1 MVAEAEEADSKNG
14 VQLHAMPAELEEQ
27 YSDEQEKT
35 SQNES
40 EVLTPPG
47 HPLLQDHQEAHVRAQ
62 ESPAQSEDRSFANGE
77 SSSSCSAQLTD
88 HGKLST
94 TLTTTADLYTA
105 HSVCQRDPLSEFA
118 DSLQGHEMQPHPHP
132 RPQPEIFTAE
142 TILDEN
148 MPQQQILYIPRN
160 SSAGPLRGIDGNI
173 DSRTNSPLLSP
184 AGSSIAEEEDQ
195 IKECSAAAAFTAGEV
210 ENLNTTESSTTSVSM
225 DTGVSSERSSTT
237 AITATEAKSQ
247 RYSDKHGLLKKM
259 RNSLRKSR

>member
-1 MVAEAEEADSKNG
+1 
-14 VQLHAMPAELEEQ
+14 MPAELEEQ

-47 HPLLQDHQEAHVRAQ
+47 HPLLQDDQEAHVRAQ
-62 ESPAQSEDRSFANGE
+62 ESLAQSEDRSFANEE

-88 HGKLST
+88 
-94 TLTTTADLYTA
+94 LYTA
-105 HSVCQRDPLSEFA
+105 HSVCQKDPLSGFA
-118 DSLQGHEMQPHPHP
+118 DSLQGHKMQPHPHP

-148 MPQQQILYIPRN
+148 MPQQQIPYIPSN

-210 ENLNTTESSTTSVSM
+210 ENLNTTESSTTTSVSM

>member
-1 MVAEAEEADSKNG
+1 
-14 VQLHAMPAELEEQ
+14 MPAELEEQ
-27 YSDEQEKT
+27 YSDAQEKT

-62 ESPAQSEDRSFANGE
+62 ESPARSEDRSFANEE

-88 HGKLST
+88 QGKLST

-105 HSVCQRDPLSEFA
+105 HSVCQKEPFSEFA
-118 DSLQGHEMQPHPHP
+118 DSLQGHEMQPHPHPHP

-148 MPQQQILYIPRN
+148 MPQQQMPYIPSN

-184 AGSSIAEEEDQ
+184 ARSSIAEDEDQ
-195 IKECSAAAAFTAGEV
+195 AKECSAAAAFIAGEV
-210 ENLNTTESSTTSVSM
+210 GNLNITESSTTTSVSM
-225 DTGVSSERSSTT
+225 DTGVSSESSSTT

>member
-1 MVAEAEEADSKNG
+1 
-14 VQLHAMPAELEEQ
+14 MPAELEEQ
-27 YSDEQEKT
+27 YSDAQEKT

-40 EVLTPPG
+40 EVLTPSG
-47 HPLLQDHQEAHVRAQ
+47 HSLLQDHQEAHVRAQ
-62 ESPAQSEDRSFANGE
+62 ESPAQSEDRSFANEE

-88 HGKLST
+88 QGKLST

-105 HSVCQRDPLSEFA
+105 HSVCQKDPLSKFA
-118 DSLQGHEMQPHPHP
+118 DSLQGHEMQPHPHPRPHP

-148 MPQQQILYIPRN
+148 MPQQQILYIPSN

-195 IKECSAAAAFTAGEV
+195 IRECSAAAAFTAGEV
-210 ENLNTTESSTTSVSM
+210 ENLNTTESSTTTSVSM

>member
-1 MVAEAEEADSKNG
+1 
-14 VQLHAMPAELEEQ
+14 MPAELEEQ
-27 YSDEQEKT
+27 YSDAQEKT

-47 HPLLQDHQEAHVRAQ
+47 HPLLQDHQDAHVRAQ
-62 ESPAQSEDRSFANGE
+62 ESPAQSEDRSFANEE
-77 SSSSCSAQLTD
+77 SSSSYSAQLTD
-88 HGKLST
+88 QGKLPT
-94 TLTTTADLYTA
+94 TLTSTADLYTA
-105 HSVCQRDPLSEFA
+105 HSVCQKEPFSEFA

-132 RPQPEIFTAE
+132 RPRPEIFTAE
-142 TILDEN
+142 TILEEN
-148 MPQQQILYIPRN
+148 MPQQQILYIPSN

-184 AGSSIAEEEDQ
+184 AGSSIAEDEDQ
-195 IKECSAAAAFTAGEV
+195 AKECSAAAAFIAGEV
-210 ENLNTTESSTTSVSM
+210 GNFNTTESSTTTSVSM

>member
-14 VQLHAMPAELEEQ
+14 VQLHAMTAELEEQ

-62 ESPAQSEDRSFANGE
+62 ESPAQSEDRSFANEE

-88 HGKLST
+88 QGKLST
-94 TLTTTADLYTA
+94 KLMTTADLYTA
-105 HSVCQRDPLSEFA
+105 YSVCQREPFSEFA

-142 TILDEN
+142 TILEEN
-148 MPQQQILYIPRN
+148 IPQQKILYIPSN

-184 AGSSIAEEEDQ
+184 AGSSIAEDEDQ
-195 IKECSAAAAFTAGEV
+195 AKECSAAAAFIAGKV
-210 ENLNTTESSTTSVSM
+210 GNLNTTESSTTTSVSIE
-225 DTGVSSERSSTT
+225 TGVSSERSSTT
-237 AITATEAKSQ
+237 AITATEAKS
-247 RYSDKHGLLKKM
+247 
-259 RNSLRKSR
+259 